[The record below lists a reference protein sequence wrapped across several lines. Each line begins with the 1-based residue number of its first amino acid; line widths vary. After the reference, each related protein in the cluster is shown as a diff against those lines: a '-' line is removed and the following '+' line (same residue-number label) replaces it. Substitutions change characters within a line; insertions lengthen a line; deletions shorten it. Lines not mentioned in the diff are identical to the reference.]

1 MSEQPIYDYIKSN
14 IVNGVL
20 PADFCLKPY
29 DRSRQRIRFADG
41 AADGVAIY
49 HMGRPDLPASL
60 AEDIERGVSQ
70 ACTGDYEGADGVF
83 GELCHRHCAIEL
95 IDELQHYVIGHAEEI
110 DSQALWAYATFQLRF
125 ATDKELV
132 KVGLSFLELFGE
144 PEEDVKQ
151 VVRTLG
157 LSDEFTIFAAWC
169 ARGWSNGNDELFR
182 LAKSTRGWGRIHV
195 VEMIDPAT
203 DEIQNW
209 LFHEGI
215 DNYVMP
221 EYSALTCYEKAG
233 VATRLA
239 GTMAH
244 EDFSASTS
252 IISAALSDS
261 PVPGLF
267 SLDDPRA
274 ELVLYVR
281 QAKEQSLDLR
291 DCECLDIVADCADE
305 RGWTDVV
312 ETCDAL
318 LASEDVRSLI
328 ESELEHGKGMRLAL
342 KLGIPFEDK
351 LLAAMH
357 EDFGRLYSQCGW
369 LTDAPDYL
377 PAVLELFR
385 EKVPLDSIADD
396 PRDELGLGK
405 EFDAYNKLD
414 FLLQSLRHK
423 MPNGLDF
430 VMKALTSPTVRNRT
444 MSHRVLRCWVSDE
457 GRPLSEL
464 STEAYEHLRYAYE
477 KEPIEDLREAIRPLL
492 DGKIEFGK
500 DKL

>member
-1 MSEQPIYDYIKSN
+1 
-14 IVNGVL
+14 
-20 PADFCLKPY
+20 
-29 DRSRQRIRFADG
+29 
-41 AADGVAIY
+41 
-49 HMGRPDLPASL
+49 
-60 AEDIERGVSQ
+60 
-70 ACTGDYEGADGVF
+70 
-83 GELCHRHCAIEL
+83 
-95 IDELQHYVIGHAEEI
+95 
-110 DSQALWAYATFQLRF
+110 
-125 ATDKELV
+125 
-132 KVGLSFLELFGE
+132 
-144 PEEDVKQ
+144 
-151 VVRTLG
+151 
-157 LSDEFTIFAAWC
+157 
-169 ARGWSNGNDELFR
+169 
-182 LAKSTRGWGRIHV
+182 
-195 VEMIDPAT
+195 
-203 DEIQNW
+203 
-209 LFHEGI
+209 
-215 DNYVMP
+215 
-221 EYSALTCYEKAG
+221 
-233 VATRLA
+233 
-239 GTMAH
+239 MAH